1 MSDIPLHSILKSKAG
16 YTPLNGD
23 SDMPTNVSASVASAA
38 ARRNKGKRR
47 ERYVDEDDE
56 EGAALLG
63 GGEQDG
69 HYDEEFRAQ
78 GPRAPSRPASVA
90 SKKKASHDKTRI
102 VPFRPPEKLQS
113 RFPPNIVRNQKYNA
127 FTFLPIV
134 FYEQFKFFFN
144 LYFLL
149 VALSQFI
156 PALKIGVCTC
166 SCLSALTNRLYRFH
180 CNIHC
185 STGVCAVCDDGQGG
199 I

>member
-1 MSDIPLHSILKSKAG
+1 MSDIPLRSLRNSRRAG

-23 SDMPTNVSASVASAA
+23 PQTDNSQMPAHVQVAATAYRSST
-38 ARRNKGKRR
+38 RIGKRR
-47 ERYVDEDDE
+47 ERYTDEEQDE

-69 HYDEEFRAQ
+69 GFDDEFQDGGKSGTRPKTPISQ
-78 GPRAPSRPASVA
+78 GRSSSILSRRGAPS
-90 SKKKASHDKTRI
+90 KDKSRTI
-102 VPFRPPEKLQS
+102 PFRPPDKLQA

-156 PALKIGVCTC
+156 PALKIGESHPTQP
-166 SCLSALTNRLYRFH
+166 Y
-180 CNIHC
+180 
-185 STGVCAVCDDGQGG
+185 
-199 I
+199 

>member
-1 MSDIPLHSILKSKAG
+1 MSEIPLRSLRKSRRAG

-23 SDMPTNVSASVASAA
+23 PQTDNSQMPAHVQVAAVAS
-38 ARRNKGKRR
+38 RRNARDGKRR
-47 ERYVDEDDE
+47 ERYTDEEQDE

-69 HYDEEFRAQ
+69 GFDDGFQDGGEAGTR
-78 GPRAPSRPASVA
+78 PKSPISKSRSSSILSRRSAS
-90 SKKKASHDKTRI
+90 SKDKSRT
-102 VPFRPPEKLQS
+102 VPFRPPDKLLT

-134 FYEQFKFFFN
+134 LYEQFKFFFN

-156 PALKIGVCTC
+156 PALKIGE
-166 SCLSALTNRLYRFH
+166 
-180 CNIHC
+180 
-185 STGVCAVCDDGQGG
+185 
-199 I
+199 